1 MTISPYIKSP
11 LRSVQNMQ
19 KGKDRSVTFASSI
32 KTFDNQNNMVR
43 NEKTSNRFRLV
54 LLGEDGVGK
63 SAISVRF
70 LCGRYLHEY
79 DPTLE
84 SCHEKTEI
92 IDGRQTKIELYDT
105 ANQAPLI
112 DYLTDADA
120 ILYVYSIT
128 DRASFEKAQQ
138 LHSQLFLR
146 GKSHLPV
153 MLVGNKREMERGRRV
168 SFKEGYILARD
179 SGWTFREVSAATDKG
194 KLKESILEFIRD
206 VQIEM
211 KKVKASRKGR
221 YFRRAVSALSGH
233 HSNNNSATTN
243 SSKNTSK
250 DDTLSPLPEWT
261 LNLLHMGVLSPKVY
275 QRRMTCPSI

>member
-11 LRSVQNMQ
+11 LRSVQ
-19 KGKDRSVTFASSI
+19 KAKDRTVTFSSSAN
-32 KTFDNQNNMVR
+32 KSQENTMRTD
-43 NEKTSNRFRLV
+43 KSSNSFRVV

-84 SCHEKTEI
+84 SCYEKVET
-92 IDGRQTKIELYDT
+92 IDGRTTKLELFDT
-105 ANQAPLI
+105 ANRAPLE
-112 DYLTDADA
+112 DYLAEADA

-128 DRASFEKAQQ
+128 DRASFEKAKE
-138 LHSQLFLR
+138 LGSQLYLQ

-179 SGWTFREVSAATDKG
+179 AGWTFREVSAATDTG
-194 KLKESILEFIRD
+194 KLKDSILEFIRD
-206 VQIEM
+206 VQTEA
-211 KKVKASRKGR
+211 KKLKSNKRGR

-233 HSNNNSATTN
+233 NNNSTSNSTTKQ
-243 SSKNTSK
+243 SSKEDTVPALP
-250 DDTLSPLPEWT
+250 DWTLS
-261 LNLLHMGVLSPKVY
+261 LLHIGAVHPKMY
-275 QRRMTCPSI
+275 QRRMTCSSF